1 MDDKKRKK
9 IIIGCVI
16 AMIAVM
22 ILNSLVYSQLV
33 STQTQ
38 QTEVSYNT
46 FLDDLNAK
54 NVDKVQV
61 EQDVIYYTRRSEG
74 TEIPACLSG
83 SLLPVPSIIIT
94 PSP

>member
-9 IIIGCVI
+9 IIIACVI

-22 ILNSLVYSQLV
+22 ILNSLVYSQLF

-54 NVDKVQV
+54 NV
-61 EQDVIYYTRRSEG
+61 IRSRW
-74 TEIPACLSG
+74 SRM
-83 SLLPVPSIIIT
+83 
-94 PSP
+94 

>member
-22 ILNSLVYSQLV
+22 ILNSLVYSQLF

-38 QTEVSYNT
+38 QTE
-46 FLDDLNAK
+46 
-54 NVDKVQV
+54 
-61 EQDVIYYTRRSEG
+61 ERG
-74 TEIPACLSG
+74 
-83 SLLPVPSIIIT
+83 
-94 PSP
+94 

>member
-22 ILNSLVYSQLV
+22 ILNSLVYSQLF

-74 TEIPACLSG
+74 TGDSR
-83 SLLPVPSIIIT
+83 LP
-94 PSP
+94 